1 VLPAIIVVL
10 LNLLAIKIAASL
22 NKDAFPIASRA
33 GWDERIIALKRALPA
48 SALMLIVF
56 GGLYSGVFTVNE
68 AASVAAVTSLVFAVL
83 RGRMNTRSFLTGLQ
97 QTAGI
102 VIMIYIIVIG
112 ANIFSYFMTVGRVPD
127 ALLAAIG
134 ALSLPPLLIIVLML
148 IFYLIVGA
156 IFDEIAAMLITL
168 PFALPVITHL
178 GYDPLWWGVI
188 NVVIIELG
196 MIIPPIGLIVLIIH
210 NMVPTIGL
218 KAIYRGVVP
227 FILADMI
234 LLALLT
240 LFPVIVLWLPR
251 MMGY

>member
-1 VLPAIIVVL
+1 
-10 LNLLAIKIAASL
+10 
-22 NKDAFPIASRA
+22 
-33 GWDERIIALKRALPA
+33 
-48 SALMLIVF
+48 
-56 GGLYSGVFTVNE
+56 
-68 AASVAAVTSLVFAVL
+68 
-83 RGRMNTRSFLTGLQ
+83 
-97 QTAGI
+97 
-102 VIMIYIIVIG
+102 
-112 ANIFSYFMTVGRVPD
+112 MTVGRVPD

-227 FILADMI
+227 FIVLQLV
-234 LLALLT
+234 LLGA
-240 LFPVIVLWLPR
+240 VVLWPRLATWLP
-251 MMGY
+251 GVLYP